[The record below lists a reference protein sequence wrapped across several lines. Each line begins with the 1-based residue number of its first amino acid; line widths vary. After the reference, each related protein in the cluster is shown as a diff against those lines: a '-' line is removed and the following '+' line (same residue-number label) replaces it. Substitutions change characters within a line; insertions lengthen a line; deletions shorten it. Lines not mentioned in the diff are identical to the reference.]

1 MHLELDDVVER
12 ARNFP
17 MEVLV
22 EVVGSVLE
30 LVVSV
35 VFLSFSNPLW
45 KRGAE
50 GEGRGCGMEMY
61 SILTLFKRWSTL
73 RTPLFMPIRSD
84 WSSRSSFSVSVFEE
98 LDSAV
103 IVYGI
108 G

>member
-50 GEGRGCGMEMY
+50 GEGEG
-61 SILTLFKRWSTL
+61 
-73 RTPLFMPIRSD
+73 
-84 WSSRSSFSVSVFEE
+84 EE
-98 LDSAV
+98 GRHGGGGEGVWNGNVLYLDAV
-103 IVYGI
+103 
-108 G
+108 

>member
-1 MHLELDDVVER
+1 M
-12 ARNFP
+12 
-17 MEVLV
+17 

-45 KRGAE
+45 KRGAEGEGKREDME